1 MPGVREWNKG
11 ANVVTDGKEKT
22 ANQSVGKL
30 MQLLQYLA
38 ESRVPMRLQ
47 DVAAAINVPQATTLR
62 YLNALAAEGYV
73 FRDRVAGRYAP
84 TWKLCG
90 LGEQT
95 RLHMNLRTISG
106 DVIDELTR
114 RSALGICLV
123 IEQDQECIYLDCI
136 YDPKFSLMRIGK
148 RTPMH
153 AASSGKVLLSA
164 CSEGAI
170 DQLIAQ
176 KGLAPLTDRTIT
188 QREDLLED
196 LARVRERGYAL
207 DDEEC
212 EAGLRC
218 VAVPIYSYQG
228 RPEAAL
234 SMFGSV
240 EQLSDEAIQGEILP
254 LLRGAAAE
262 ISFRLGGS
270 VPWPEE
276 GGFAGNLPTAE

>member
-1 MPGVREWNKG
+1 MASGTN
-11 ANVVTDGKEKT
+11 EKA

-30 MQLLQYLA
+30 MQLIQCLA
-38 ESRVPMRLQ
+38 ESRVPLRLQ
-47 DVAAAINVPQATTLR
+47 DVAAAIGVPQATTLR

-73 FRDRVAGRYAP
+73 FQDEVAGRYAP

-95 RLHMNLRTISG
+95 YLHMNLRTISA
-106 DVIDELTR
+106 DVINELTR
-114 RSALGICLV
+114 KCSYGICLV
-123 IEQDQECIYLDCI
+123 IEQDLECIYLDCI

-164 CSEGAI
+164 YTEARL
-170 DQLIAQ
+170 DQLIAA
-176 KGLAPLTDRTIT
+176 KGLSALTDRTIT
-188 QREDLLED
+188 DREALQRDLEQ
-196 LARVRERGYAL
+196 VRKRGYAL

-212 EAGLRC
+212 EVGLRC
-218 VAVPIYSYQG
+218 VAVPLYSYQG
-228 RPEAAL
+228 EPAAAL

-240 EQLSDEAIQGEILP
+240 EQLSQQVIQGEILP

-262 ISFRLGGS
+262 ISFRLGGTF
-270 VPWPEE
+270 PWTVE
-276 GGFAGNLPTAE
+276 GKPL